1 MEQTKLCSLSIKFI
15 KLQFCFPKI
24 ELQKFEK
31 YKEILRNIEK
41 HTKQSKQSLSFN
53 QVPNCR
59 VSPRRKFSCQ
69 KLKYKEKLRNTKPQC
84 VAFNRLYPGAFF
96 SSEIIRNT
104 SNRANKAFGL
114 SKCRD
119 FPRFSCKNTDRK
131 TEKKKET
138 QISCF
143 MFYWEI
149 SRNTPSGANKALDV
163 LLSIELQ
170 GFPKIELIHDKVWI
184 TD

>member
-1 MEQTKLCSLSIKFI
+1 M
-15 KLQFCFPKI
+15 FPFNQVYQIAIRFPQVWAAKNW
-24 ELQKFEK
+24 
-31 YKEILRNIEK
+31 EIQRNIEK
-41 HTKQSKQSLSFN
+41 HTKQSKLSLSFN
-53 QVPNCR
+53 QVSKCR

-69 KLKYKEKLRNTKPQC
+69 KLKYKEKLRNTRPQC

-96 SSEIIRNT
+96 SSEIFWIT

-138 QISCF
+138 QISLF

-149 SRNTPSGANKALDV
+149 LRNTPSGANKALDV

-170 GFPKIELIHDKVWI
+170 GFPMIDLMPAKVRI